1 MKKFKISPSH
11 NNKITVNGL
20 GMIFFK
26 PPSVSGPALTILST
40 RNEPEFKI
48 AQSALTA

>member
-1 MKKFKISPSH
+1 
-11 NNKITVNGL
+11 
-20 GMIFFK
+20 MIFFK
-26 PPSVSGPALTILST
+26 PPKVNGPDLTIEST